1 MQIAAG
7 TPEILR
13 PRRFS
18 KNMRNIYI
26 GVARLGL
33 HIPEARS
40 LKEKRSHTRSLVER
54 LRSRHQVIVL
64 ETDHQNLHQRA
75 EFAICAVSTDVVDVE
90 ARLQR
95 VSDTIDRNWSGHI
108 LDWDVEVIQV

>member
-1 MQIAAG
+1 M
-7 TPEILR
+7 
-13 PRRFS
+13 
-18 KNMRNIYI
+18 KNIYI

-40 LKEKRSHTRSLVER
+40 LKNKRSHTRSLVER
-54 LRSRHQVIVL
+54 LRSRHQVMVL

-75 EFAICAVSTDVVDVE
+75 DFAICAVSTDVVDLE

-95 VSDTIDRNWSGHI
+95 VSDTIDRNWSGNI
-108 LDWDVEVIQV
+108 LDWEVEVIQV

>member
-1 MQIAAG
+1 
-7 TPEILR
+7 
-13 PRRFS
+13 
-18 KNMRNIYI
+18 MRNIYV

-40 LKEKRSHTRSLVER
+40 LKTKRSHTRSLVER
-54 LRSRHQVIVL
+54 IRNRHQVMVL

-75 EFAICAVSTDVVDVE
+75 DFAICAASTDVVDLE

-95 VSDTIDRNWSGHI
+95 VSDTINRNWSGNI
-108 LDWDVEVIQV
+108 LDWDVEIIQA

>member
-1 MQIAAG
+1 M
-7 TPEILR
+7 
-13 PRRFS
+13 
-18 KNMRNIYI
+18 MNIYV

-40 LKEKRSHTRSLVER
+40 LKTKRSRTRSLVEKIR
-54 LRSRHQVIVL
+54 NRHQVMVL

-75 EFAICAVSTDVVDVE
+75 DFAICAVSTDVVDLE

-95 VSDTIDRNWSGHI
+95 VSDTIDRSWNGYI
-108 LDWDVEVIQV
+108 LDWEVEVTQV

>member
-1 MQIAAG
+1 MDM
-7 TPEILR
+7 T
-13 PRRFS
+13 
-18 KNMRNIYI
+18 NIYV

-40 LKEKRSHTRSLVER
+40 LKAKRSHTRSLAER
-54 LRSRHQVIVL
+54 LRSRHQVMVL

-75 EFAICAVSTDVVDVE
+75 DFAICAVSTDVVDLE

-95 VSDTIDRNWSGHI
+95 VSNTIDRSWTGTI
-108 LDWDVEVIQV
+108 LDWQVEIIQV

>member
-1 MQIAAG
+1 M
-7 TPEILR
+7 
-13 PRRFS
+13 
-18 KNMRNIYI
+18 KNVYV

-40 LKEKRSHTRSLVER
+40 LKGKRSHTRSLVEKIR
-54 LRSRHQVIVL
+54 NRHQVMVM

-75 EFAICAVSTDVVDVE
+75 EFAICAFSTDVTDLE

-95 VSDTIDRNWSGHI
+95 VSDTVHRTWSGHI
-108 LDWDVEVIQV
+108 LDWDVEITQV